1 MGRGLHIND
10 VLPEELRVHVPLK
23 EYPRSKTSRW
33 KGELAQ
39 MSREYLPEG
48 YVPIDEIQVS
58 SIEDIKSIN
67 EAITSIRVNKF
78 RDTKANMLLS
88 ALRCGMPVNKA
99 CQIAGITVETYR
111 NWYERG
117 KDGEEPYRQFFDSL
131 EAIQFEMEQ
140 WCLSA
145 IKDAADRSKVE
156 RTITTVETDTGTK
169 TTVTEKPA
177 KFDWRAAAY
186 LLEHLDPE
194 SYGKNREPQ
203 NVTTNNTQIV
213 VQLPSNNRA
222 IEMDVTPQPKKAGRP
237 KSRKF

>member
-1 MGRGLHIND
+1 
-10 VLPEELRVHVPLK
+10 
-23 EYPRSKTSRW
+23 
-33 KGELAQ
+33 

-78 RDTKANMLLS
+78 RDSKANMLLS

-99 CQIAGITVETYR
+99 CSIAGITVETYR

-117 KDGEEPYRQFFDSL
+117 KNGEEPYTQFFESL

-156 RTITTVETDTGTK
+156 RTVTTVETDTGTK

-194 SYGKNREPQ
+194 SYGKNKEPQ
-203 NVTTNNTQIV
+203 NITTNNTQIV
-213 VQLPSNNRA
+213 VQLPSNNRM
-222 IEMDVTPQPKKAGRP
+222 IEVDAEPQPKKAGRP
-237 KSRKF
+237 KSRRF

>member
-1 MGRGLHIND
+1 
-10 VLPEELRVHVPLK
+10 
-23 EYPRSKTSRW
+23 
-33 KGELAQ
+33 
-39 MSREYLPEG
+39 MSREYLPGG

-78 RDTKANMLLS
+78 RDSKANMLLS

-99 CQIAGITVETYR
+99 CSIAGITVETYR

-117 KDGEEPYRQFFDSL
+117 KNGEEPYTQFFESL

-194 SYGKNREPQ
+194 SYGKNKEPQ
-203 NVTTNNTQIV
+203 SITTNNTQIV
-213 VQLPSNNRA
+213 VQLPSNNRM
-222 IEMDVTPQPKKAGRP
+222 IEVDTEPQPKKAGRP
-237 KSRKF
+237 KSRRF

>member
-1 MGRGLHIND
+1 
-10 VLPEELRVHVPLK
+10 
-23 EYPRSKTSRW
+23 
-33 KGELAQ
+33 

-78 RDTKANMLLS
+78 RDSKANMLLS
-88 ALRCGMPVNKA
+88 ALRCGMPVTKA
-99 CQIAGITVETYR
+99 CSIAGITVETYR

-117 KDGEEPYRQFFDSL
+117 KNGEEPYTQFFESL

-177 KFDWRAAAY
+177 KFDWKAAAY
-186 LLEHLDPE
+186 LLEHLDPD

-222 IEMDVTPQPKKAGRP
+222 IEMDVTPQSKKAGRP
-237 KSRKF
+237 KSRRF

>member
-1 MGRGLHIND
+1 
-10 VLPEELRVHVPLK
+10 
-23 EYPRSKTSRW
+23 
-33 KGELAQ
+33 

-117 KDGEEPYRQFFDSL
+117 KNGEEPYTQFFESL

-169 TTVTEKPA
+169 TTITEKPA

-194 SYGKNREPQ
+194 SYGKNKEPQ
-203 NVTTNNTQIV
+203 SITTNNTQIV
-213 VQLPSNNRA
+213 VQLPSNNRM
-222 IEMDVTPQPKKAGRP
+222 IEVDTEPQPKKAGRP
-237 KSRKF
+237 KSRRF